1 MTSTIDQRILTFRD
15 ILRQTGR
22 IKLYNEFD
30 DKLGIVR
37 STISKIRTGGY
48 DVHFTVD
55 HIDIAVKSFGANANY
70 LFGVSDE
77 PFRKIK

>member
-1 MTSTIDQRILTFRD
+1 MTSTTNVRMLAFRD
-15 ILRQTGR
+15 ILKQTGR

-37 STISKIRTGGY
+37 SYLSKIRTGKY
-48 DVHFTVD
+48 DKHFTVE
-55 HIDIAVKSFGANANY
+55 HINIAVNHFGANANY

-77 PFRKIK
+77 PFRKK

>member
-1 MTSTIDQRILTFRD
+1 MTSTTNARMLAFRD
-15 ILRQTGR
+15 ILKQTGR

-37 STISKIRTGGY
+37 STMSKIRTGGY
-48 DVHFTVD
+48 DVHFTVE

-70 LFGVSDE
+70 LFGVSDK
-77 PFRKIK
+77 PFR

>member
-1 MTSTIDQRILTFRD
+1 MLAFRD
-15 ILRQTGR
+15 ILKQTGR

-37 STISKIRTGGY
+37 STISKIRNGGY

-55 HIDIAVKSFGANANY
+55 HIKTAVKDFGANANY
-70 LFGVSDE
+70 LFGVSDK
-77 PFRKIK
+77 PFR